1 MRGRIRKTP
10 DSRLRRIRQYPGRLH
25 ATKESRMSVERVI
38 FAFAGI
44 MILVSLALAYFVSP
58 YWLALAAI
66 VGLNLSQ
73 SAFTG
78 FCPFAYILKKLGLK
92 SGTAFS

>member
-1 MRGRIRKTP
+1 
-10 DSRLRRIRQYPGRLH
+10 
-25 ATKESRMSVERVI
+25 MSVERVV

-66 VGLNLSQ
+66 IGVNLSQ

-78 FCPFAYILKKLGLK
+78 FCPMAYVLKKVGLTP
-92 SGTAFS
+92 GTAFK

>member
-1 MRGRIRKTP
+1 
-10 DSRLRRIRQYPGRLH
+10 
-25 ATKESRMSVERVI
+25 MSIERAV
-38 FAFAGI
+38 FAVAGV

-78 FCPFAYILKKLGLK
+78 FCPMAYGLK
-92 SGTAFS
+92 WFGLKPGGSLG

>member
-1 MRGRIRKTP
+1 
-10 DSRLRRIRQYPGRLH
+10 
-25 ATKESRMSVERVI
+25 MSVERAVV
-38 FAFAGI
+38 ALAGV
-44 MILVSLALAYFVSP
+44 MILVSLALAYIVSP

-78 FCPFAYILKKLGLK
+78 FCPMAYVLKKSGLK
-92 SGTAFS
+92 STAT

>member
-1 MRGRIRKTP
+1 
-10 DSRLRRIRQYPGRLH
+10 
-25 ATKESRMSVERVI
+25 MSVERVV

-44 MILVSLALAYFVSP
+44 MILVSLALSYFISP

-66 VGLNLSQ
+66 IGLNLSQ

-78 FCPFAYILKKLGLK
+78 FCPMAYVLKKLGLK
-92 SGTAFS
+92 TGTAFR

>member
-1 MRGRIRKTP
+1 
-10 DSRLRRIRQYPGRLH
+10 
-25 ATKESRMSVERVI
+25 MSIERVI
-38 FAFAGI
+38 FAFAGV

-66 VGLNLSQ
+66 IGVNLSQ

-78 FCPFAYILKKLGLK
+78 FCPMAYVLKKVGLT
-92 SGTAFS
+92 SGTAFR

>member
-1 MRGRIRKTP
+1 
-10 DSRLRRIRQYPGRLH
+10 
-25 ATKESRMSVERVI
+25 MSIERVV

-44 MILVSLALAYFVSP
+44 MILVSLALAYLVSP

-78 FCPFAYILKKLGLK
+78 YCPVAYVLKAMGLE
-92 SGTAFS
+92 SGTAFR

>member
-1 MRGRIRKTP
+1 
-10 DSRLRRIRQYPGRLH
+10 
-25 ATKESRMSVERVI
+25 MSVERVVV
-38 FAFAGI
+38 AFAGI
-44 MILVSLALAYFVSP
+44 MILASLALAYFVSP

-78 FCPFAYILKKLGLK
+78 FCPLAYVMKKVGLK
-92 SGTAFS
+92 SGAAFN